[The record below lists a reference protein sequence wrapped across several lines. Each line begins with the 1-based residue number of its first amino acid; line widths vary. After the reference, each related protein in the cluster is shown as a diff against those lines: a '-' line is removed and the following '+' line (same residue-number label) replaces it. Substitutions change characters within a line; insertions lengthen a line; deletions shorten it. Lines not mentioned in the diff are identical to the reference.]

1 MGVVS
6 GAISTH
12 YEISITAATASFSYL
27 TTGVLAGSFL
37 SMLVNPLLG
46 SRRITAIS
54 AVMLMASLIALRWID
69 IPSLLPTAFF
79 IIGVSCGL
87 LLATSAIVI
96 TDVYREDHRPSALL
110 ATDSFYSFAGFAV
123 VPVAGWVIAQSMH
136 WTSVY
141 LIAFVATLLLGAI
154 ALATEYP
161 SEPDTRDD
169 LSEQSLRWPIVVYL
183 VGSALFV
190 YIVSFIWIYAW
201 VPVYASSELGVSADV
216 AGILVGR
223 FFLGLFIGQLAVF
236 FLALR
241 LDVRLILGVIGVAA
255 VLCTIGLW
263 ASKSVGLL
271 GVALLSLGVVTG
283 GFLKLLIAFGTGL
296 VAKPT
301 SRLVGFYM
309 FCTAF
314 GSSIAPLA
322 GARVVEASDAH
333 FALVLVT
340 AGYVTTCILLASAFR
355 ITRITRITRMTSR

>member
-6 GAISTH
+6 GAIATH

-46 SRRITAIS
+46 SRRITSMSAI
-54 AVMLMASLIALRWID
+54 MLMASLIALRWMD
-69 IPSLLPTAFF
+69 TPSLLPTAFF

-96 TDVYREDHRPSALL
+96 TGVYREHHRPSALL

-123 VPVAGWVIAQSMH
+123 VPAAGWVIAQSMH
-136 WTSVY
+136 WTSAY

-161 SEPDTRDD
+161 PESDTRDD

-190 YIVSFIWIYAW
+190 YIVSFIWVYAW

-241 LDVRLILGVIGVAA
+241 LDVRLILGVIGGAS

-263 ASKSVGLL
+263 ASQSVGLL

-283 GFLKLLIAFGTGL
+283 GLLKLLIAFGTGL

-340 AGYVTTCILLASAFR
+340 AGYVTTCILLAFAFR
-355 ITRITRITRMTSR
+355 ITRATSR